1 MSPPVW
7 AQDVIISFL
16 YKRARHQDSLQS
28 KTGLG
33 AGSCSLSTRE
43 ESPGLPG
50 RGTRQKPVVLG
61 TLGHLLWSRTERGRS
76 EGGVLR
82 ELGQRGERGVSKAR
96 ETVLGWD
103 GTGWGPGWEQP

>member
-1 MSPPVW
+1 M
-7 AQDVIISFL
+7 
-16 YKRARHQDSLQS
+16 
-28 KTGLG
+28 
-33 AGSCSLSTRE
+33 
-43 ESPGLPG
+43 
-50 RGTRQKPVVLG
+50 
-61 TLGHLLWSRTERGRS
+61 LWSRTERGRS